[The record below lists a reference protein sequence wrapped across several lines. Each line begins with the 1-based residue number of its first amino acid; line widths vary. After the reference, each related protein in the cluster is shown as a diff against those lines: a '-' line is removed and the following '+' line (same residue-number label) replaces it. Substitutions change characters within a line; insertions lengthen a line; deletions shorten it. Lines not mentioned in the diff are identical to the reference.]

1 MKERLE
7 CLLTADLV
15 DCLLGTRR
23 CPPKGFSTSRWFDL
37 GIAECPPVSNAPPV
51 SGRTASLGFRV
62 SSCWGGTWSS
72 VSDSVF
78 RLPGSEGSAPNW
90 QSVFIADGVLK
101 AGMSEGSLM
110 RLLPKATSTTSDL
123 LDPRT
128 SCPSARPCVANTS
141 TSGGTFGSDG
151 VFLDCAPG
159 GTGKEPEMRRLFVG
173 LCCGGLGAERRLRAN
188 LSRNWAFSTCS
199 LLIMSIASL

>member
-37 GIAECPPVSNAPPV
+37 GIAECPPVS
-51 SGRTASLGFRV
+51 GRAACLGFRV

-110 RLLPKATSTTSDL
+110 RLLPKATSMTLDFW
-123 LDPRT
+123 DPRT
-128 SCPSARPCVANTS
+128 SCPSACPCVANTR
-141 TSGGTFGSDG
+141 TSGGTVGSDG
-151 VFLDCAPG
+151 VVTDGALG
-159 GTGKEPEMRRLFVG
+159 GAGKEPKLRRLFVG
-173 LCCGGLGAERRLRAN
+173 LCCGGLGAEKRLRAN

-199 LLIMSIASL
+199 RLIMSIASP